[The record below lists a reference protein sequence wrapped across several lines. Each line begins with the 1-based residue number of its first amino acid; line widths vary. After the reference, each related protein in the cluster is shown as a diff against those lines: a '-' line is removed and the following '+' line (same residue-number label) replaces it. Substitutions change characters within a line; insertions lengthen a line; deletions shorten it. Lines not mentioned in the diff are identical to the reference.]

1 MWTVAAGGSALDEPA
16 RVAARFLPC
25 NHTCYVMLCRAMPC
39 YAMLCHM
46 LCHAMHAVQCCTM
59 ETVDLAC
66 KYQGRPYSP
75 EQKIC
80 GEHDVRVRV
89 EGVGGGGG

>member
-1 MWTVAAGGSALDEPA
+1 MNLPGLLPVFFPA
-16 RVAARFLPC
+16 ITHA
-25 NHTCYVMLCRAMPC
+25 MSCRAMPC

-46 LCHAMHAVQCCTM
+46 LCHAMHAVQCCAM

-89 EGVGGGGG
+89 EGEGGG